1 MKDKWIKHKGNVL
14 LLPTIILP
22 IFMAFAPSNKLAPIV
37 LISLAILIYFILD
50 FKYGE

>member
-14 LLPTIILP
+14 LFPLIILQ
-22 IFMAFAPSNKLAPIV
+22 IFMAFAPSNKLASII
-37 LISLAILIYFILD
+37 LISLAISIYFIMD